1 MTAGS
6 IFVPQIIPIRVP
18 PPGKAKH
25 HIDTTTPVEIKSDS
39 KDVTVYYTVD
49 GSKPEPVKRPGFG
62 ENTTLKYKGPIR
74 LPEGKVSVKALAVAS
89 DGRES
94 GIVTKLF
101 LVDYVPTETIVS
113 TEDNEDNFLKQYARD
128 MDNQES
134 LDGSSALLNLSG
146 SLRGAWEDTTKSFQG
161 LKIQGSDSHRP
172 PKGSR
177 FPNSRLGT
185 PSPKTKRVSTPT
197 SHHSQEQ
204 NEAQGDGLRKSLTRT
219 DISRILRETDFLRC
233 PQCLSPRPSD
243 PFARFCPQCGAPVPP
258 IPEQRLPPTEGGQ
271 MRLCVHC
278 KMVVPLNAPICIVC
292 EAPMA
297 PHLQPQASLRLKDK
311 AICPSCGA
319 GNPVNLTYCV
329 VCETRLPDPPTAR
342 GERAP
347 PLPISDGRM
356 ISCSNCC
363 RVNNSDARFCDWC
376 GAKPGHPA
384 LYLTCSCC
392 GVNNHPYANFCGSC
406 GVFLEGPARL
416 GPSVLQTTGG
426 AAQLERSTFRSD
438 GIIWQPVPQAP
449 PLAPAP
455 ATPRSDQQTQTVGL
469 FYPSGAELHKKG
481 QQVALELSQKE
492 QMRDRRPLLTP
503 ISPGRGYWRK
513 QLDHICAHLRSY
525 TQNNTEFRTLIG
537 EPRMGKMISA
547 VVQEDNDKVSLR
559 INFVSAGSERSKGG
573 ERTMSTGSSE
583 HLPLSDVAEGL
594 SSLSV
599 SENSAPPGESRK
611 DRKQRRAN
619 RAQEE
624 EVTLLQ
630 SKDAQLLAAVGPGG
644 LGQIST
650 VQQLL
655 DEGADASCRGS
666 DGRPVLTVAVMNLHH
681 EVIPL
686 LVQKGADIDQQS
698 GPVNNSA
705 LHEAASLG
713 NQGLQC
719 AEALLGC
726 NASIRKRN
734 DRGQTAYDLAV
745 RSGCD
750 PLVSLIA
757 ARMGQGL
764 LDKLTKPRSTVN
776 LDTF

>member
-258 IPEQRLPPTEGGQ
+258 IPEQRLPPQRGAGVQ
-271 MRLCVHC
+271 ILF
-278 KMVVPLNAPICIVC
+278 I
-292 EAPMA
+292 
-297 PHLQPQASLRLKDK
+297 PQASLRLKDK

-392 GVNNHPYANFCGSC
+392 GVSNHPYANFCGSC

-547 VVQEDNDKVSLR
+547 VVQEDNDEVSLR

-624 EVTLLQ
+624 EMTLLQ
-630 SKDAQLLAAVGPGG
+630 SKDAQLLAAVGPGDWARYPRC
-644 LGQIST
+644 S
-650 VQQLL
+650 
-655 DEGADASCRGS
+655 SS
-666 DGRPVLTVAVMNLHH
+666 WMNDGRPVLAVAVMNLHH

-726 NASIRKRN
+726 SASIRKRN